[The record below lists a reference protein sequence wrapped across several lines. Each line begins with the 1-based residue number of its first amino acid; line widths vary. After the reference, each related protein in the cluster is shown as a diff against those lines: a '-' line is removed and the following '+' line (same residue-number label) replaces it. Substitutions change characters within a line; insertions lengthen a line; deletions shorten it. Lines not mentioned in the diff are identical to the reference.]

1 MKNIDEHADITLF
14 FKTIG
19 NALMYFFKDTYTV
32 LVGIA
37 SSFIG
42 YLLPIKDIVN
52 LLIVFFIAD
61 VIFGFWA
68 ANLIKKERF
77 SVKIIWGHTMPRM
90 LVSIFLIVSTYLW
103 DKVYEQ
109 EIVSTYKIV
118 GWFISGVLLC
128 SISENGYKITKWSVF
143 SKLGIVINKNIKEK
157 TEIDLNENND

>member
-1 MKNIDEHADITLF
+1 MQNIDEPADITLF
-14 FKTIG
+14 FKTIV
-19 NALMYFFKDTYTV
+19 NALMYFFKDIYTV

-90 LVSIFLIVSTYLW
+90 LVSIFLIVGTYLW